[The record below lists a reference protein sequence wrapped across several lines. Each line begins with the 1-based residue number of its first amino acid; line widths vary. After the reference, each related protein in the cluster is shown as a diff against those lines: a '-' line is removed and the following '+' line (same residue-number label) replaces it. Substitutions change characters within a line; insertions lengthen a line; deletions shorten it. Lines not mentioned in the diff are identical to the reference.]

1 VKDAALVARE
11 ILRLARAELA
21 EILRRLAAET
31 HTQWHAIYVAPRR
44 SERGGRGGAL
54 NTRGR
59 CTCFCDQTQ
68 KRRIDIAPHRDA
80 SARRLTK
87 RRYLHIATTSPC
99 HGHTAR
105 TYWRSFANRM
115 PAQTRD
121 VRRAQTQK
129 SVRVQ
134 SQQGGT
140 LGTTS
145 LKSSKTMRPAGLP
158 SMAQSKKTF
167 GLPAAAAAAKGRAH
181 AGGNRAC
188 AGHPAAGDSARPR
201 GDAMA
206 TLVRAVRESTCRGG
220 KHSGAGE
227 AARREALSCRL
238 REHARR
244 STRKWE
250 GPHTPLSR
258 DTHVRERGAPSY
270 RAAGRRRAEP
280 RKGAQRGARCECHCR
295 RFLK

>member
-1 VKDAALVARE
+1 MKDAALVARE

-44 SERGGRGGAL
+44 SERGGRGGAH

-121 VRRAQTQK
+121 LRRSQTQK

-134 SQQGGT
+134 SQQGGH
-140 LGTTS
+140 LRHDVVEE
-145 LKSSKTMRPAGLP
+145 LKDD
-158 SMAQSKKTF
+158 
-167 GLPAAAAAAKGRAH
+167 
-181 AGGNRAC
+181 
-188 AGHPAAGDSARPR
+188 AAGRLAVDGAIKEDLRVARR
-201 GDAMA
+201 
-206 TLVRAVRESTCRGG
+206 CRGG
-220 KHSGAGE
+220 KGARPRWRESRMRWSPSGWRQRAP
-227 AARREALSCRL
+227 ARRRDGNTGEGRA
-238 REHARR
+238 REYLPRRETQRRGGGSPTRGSVVPSARAR
-244 STRKWE
+244 TE
-250 GPHTPLSR
+250 EHT
-258 DTHVRERGAPSY
+258 
-270 RAAGRRRAEP
+270 
-280 RKGAQRGARCECHCR
+280 
-295 RFLK
+295 